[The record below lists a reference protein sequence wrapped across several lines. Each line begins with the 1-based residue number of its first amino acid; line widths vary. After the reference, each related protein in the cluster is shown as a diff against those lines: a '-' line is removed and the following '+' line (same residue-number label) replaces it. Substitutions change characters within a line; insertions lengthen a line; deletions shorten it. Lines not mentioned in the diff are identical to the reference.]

1 VVDRLV
7 DRDTR
12 LQPDQRPTMPEIAA
26 DLVAWRELGK
36 TSTIDVSELA
46 VALRAKMER
55 EIADEDLLEQ
65 RRELAHAAVR
75 RLQELCRPLNDA
87 LRAAHPR
94 PQLDI
99 IGDRYA
105 RNVLHTPRHS
115 GAPEIV
121 FSYDRVSKIGSG
133 DEVLRFELSCGSG
146 VDLTADGTLVFRAFV
161 LIGREAIGGSRL
173 LVGERAAGSARRQR
187 RVRQDARGRRGR
199 TGRAPTGRSARLCD
213 RATGAGALGGRRLA
227 ADQAVHGPVP
237 LVEDLH
243 RLVSVTREVDAAHI
257 VGLVE
262 R

>member
-1 VVDRLV
+1 
-7 DRDTR
+7 
-12 LQPDQRPTMPEIAA
+12 
-26 DLVAWRELGK
+26 
-36 TSTIDVSELA
+36 
-46 VALRAKMER
+46 MER

-121 FSYDRVSKIGSG
+121 FAYDRVSKIGSG

-161 LIGREAIGGSRL
+161 LVGREAIGGSRL

-199 TGRAPTGRSARLCD
+199 TGRELQAGLRVFVTELPERAR
-213 RATGAGALGGRRLA
+213 
-227 ADQAVHGPVP
+227 
-237 LVEDLH
+237 
-243 RLVSVTREVDAAHI
+243 
-257 VGLVE
+257 
-262 R
+262 